1 MEESKF
7 DVIIIGGSYSG
18 LSAAMALG
26 RALRN
31 VLIIDSGKPCNR
43 FAPHSHNFL
52 TQDGKPPQQISAEA
66 KDQVLKYN
74 TVQFYEGLA
83 VDAHNTETG
92 FVVSTNTGS
101 TFSTK
106 KLLFA
111 TGLKDV
117 MLPIPGFAE
126 CWGKSIIHCPYCHGY
141 EVRNQPTAILAN
153 GDAAF
158 HYAWLI
164 SNWTKDLTLLTNG
177 KSSLTNEQNS
187 QLQANNISII
197 ETEVK
202 EIQHENG
209 QVQNVIFKDDSS
221 LKVDAIYSGLP
232 FEQHT
237 DIPKQLGCEFSEDGH
252 ILVNSFQQTTVEG
265 VYAAGDNSTPMRAVS
280 VAVSSGTVAGA
291 IINNHMALQNFEK
304 TTSSL

>member
-126 CWGKSIIHCPYCHGY
+126 CWGISIIHCPYCHGY
-141 EVRNQPTAILAN
+141 EVKHEATGIIAN
-153 GDAAF
+153 GEVAH

-164 SNWTKDLTLLTNG
+164 SNWTKDLTLFTNG
-177 KSSLTNEQNS
+177 KSTLTKEQTLRLKAKNINIIEAEISSLNHEKGLLKSISTKDGREQNLS
-187 QLQANNISII
+187 
-197 ETEVK
+197 
-202 EIQHENG
+202 
-209 QVQNVIFKDDSS
+209 
-221 LKVDAIYSGLP
+221 AIYARP
-232 FEQHT
+232 EFEQHCT
-237 DIPKQLGCEFSEDGH
+237 LPFLLGCELNDQGF
-252 ILVNSFQQTTVEG
+252 INVNLMQQTNIEG
-265 VYAAGDNSTPMRAVS
+265 VYASGDNSSPMRAVAAS
-280 VAVSSGTVAGA
+280 VASGSIAGA
-291 IINNHMALQNFEK
+291 AINNEL
-304 TTSSL
+304 SLAEFTL

>member
-31 VLIIDSGKPCNR
+31 VLIIDSGKSCNR
-43 FAPHSHNFL
+43 FTPHSHNFL

-83 VDAHNTETG
+83 ISAVKTENG
-92 FVVSTNTGS
+92 FLVKTENDEQ
-101 TFSTK
+101 FSAK
-106 KLLFA
+106 KLLIT
-111 TGLKDV
+111 TGVKDIK
-117 MLPIPGFAE
+117 PDIPGFAE

-141 EVRNQPTAILAN
+141 EVRNQPTVILAN

-164 SNWTKDLTLLTNG
+164 SNWTKDLTLITNG
-177 KSSLTNEQNS
+177 KSSLTDDQNS

-221 LKVDAIYSGLP
+221 RKVDAIYSGLP
-232 FEQHT
+232 FEQHS
-237 DIPKQLGCEFSEDGH
+237 DIPKQLGCEFSENGH
-252 ILVNSFQQTTVEG
+252 IVVDSFQQTTVEG

-280 VAVSSGTVAGA
+280 VAVSKGTIAGA
-291 IINNHMALQNFEK
+291 AINNEL
-304 TTSSL
+304 SLAEFTL